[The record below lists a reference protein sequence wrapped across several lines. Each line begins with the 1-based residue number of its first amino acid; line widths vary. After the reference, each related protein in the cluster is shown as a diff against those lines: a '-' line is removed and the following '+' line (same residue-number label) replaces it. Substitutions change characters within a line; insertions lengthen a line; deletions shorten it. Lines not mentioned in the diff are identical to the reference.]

1 MSTPKYPSDFEIRM
15 LVSSMW
21 RHGLNLELNNIAAC
35 MASNQRVERTPEYTQ
50 FIHTRLKAMV
60 RNGDLRR
67 ARFLPGRPFY
77 QPA

>member
-1 MSTPKYPSDFEIRM
+1 MDKPTDFEIRM
-15 LVSSMW
+15 LVSRMW
-21 RHGLNLELNNIAAC
+21 RSGLNLELNNIAAC
-35 MASNQRVERTPEYTQ
+35 MASQQRVQRTPDYTE

-60 RNGDLRR
+60 RQGDLRR

>member
-1 MSTPKYPSDFEIRM
+1 MDKALPTDFEIRM
-15 LVSSMW
+15 LVSRMW
-21 RHGLNLELNNIAAC
+21 RSGLNLELSNISAC
-35 MASNQRVERTPEYTQ
+35 MASQQKVQRTEEYDQ
-50 FIHTRLKAMV
+50 HVHARLKAMV

>member
-1 MSTPKYPSDFEIRM
+1 MMDKPLPTDFEIKM

-21 RHGLNLELNNIAAC
+21 RSGLNLELSNISGC
-35 MASNQRVERTPEYTQ
+35 MASNQRVQRTPEYDK
-50 FIHTRLKAMV
+50 FIHARLKAMV